1 MKMEK
6 SKLSWVACMLCI
18 YTTLVFDIDL
28 CRTDISAQ
36 KFAEESAVARANLV
50 EKLALRTQ
58 EAAQHERNFQ
68 QMAELAPCGKLMQ
81 RFIEWLLT
89 DFTRYVYVRPGR
101 NYHLGESTM

>member
-1 MKMEK
+1 
-6 SKLSWVACMLCI
+6 MLCI
-18 YTTLVFDIDL
+18 YTTLDFKIDL

-68 QMAELAPCGKLMQ
+68 QMAELAPCGMPMQ
-81 RFIEWLLT
+81 RFIAWLST
-89 DFTRYVYVRPGR
+89 DLIRYVYVRPGR
-101 NYHLGESTM
+101 DDHLGEPTM